1 MRLIG
6 GLLLMEVPLA
16 IASAGWRL
24 VLSILAP
31 KALHRCPG
39 LEQCAIHGK
48 VFAGDQALH
57 FISVQH
63 GVVKQAAKSS
73 FSTRSR
79 FLLEVAGSHRRQR
92 DPQTSGTA

>member
-31 KALHRCPG
+31 EALHRCPG
-39 LEQCAIHGK
+39 LDQCAIHGK
-48 VFAGDQALH
+48 VFAGDQALYL
-57 FISVQH
+57 IRVQH
-63 GVVKQAAKSS
+63 GVEEASNEIFVQHAFAVLAE
-73 FSTRSR
+73 SR
-79 FLLEVAGSHRRQR
+79 GIPDRIVDGETHE
-92 DPQTSGTA
+92 P